1 MPIFEVQANG
11 KTLEVEAPSLR
22 AAITAVRQM
31 GPAIGPEQ
39 PAGTP
44 PPEFAT
50 RGQIPPSTVE
60 GDPGYWENL
69 GIAGAQWHP
78 PAGPDGRIPGEGNR
92 PDASFLGFPPELAAI
107 APISIGGAMAGEGL
121 SAAGRAVA
129 GAKAAASQAAPII
142 KYETTKSILEGMG
155 APASAA
161 TAIALAVSGYS
172 PRRAGASRAARATRG
187 KAPTI
192 PEVQVAPAG
201 APVAAG
207 ATPAP
212 VAPVAP
218 AAPVTVP
225 LSPAVS
231 GWSPQRIRNEV
242 GLAARR
248 EKVAL
253 SEGQLEAADA
263 LVAKQGIAPHE
274 AVRQVATG
282 APEIPTA
289 PATPAPAA
297 APAVS
302 RAKMTA
308 AESAAYLRLRK
319 AGKTHDEAV
328 VAVEQLRELAA
339 TLKTPSPETARQRVV
354 ERNRTGRWK
363 P

>member
-1 MPIFEVQANG
+1 MNRLLAQQA
-11 KTLEVEAPSLR
+11 P
-22 AAITAVRQM
+22 
-31 GPAIGPEQ
+31 PEQ
-39 PAGTP
+39 STGTP

-50 RGQIPPSTVE
+50 RGQIPPSTEE

-78 PAGPDGRIPGEGNR
+78 PIGADGLVPGEGNR
-92 PDASFLGFPPELAAI
+92 PDVSVLGLPPELAVV
-107 APISIGGAMAGEGL
+107 APL
-121 SAAGRAVA
+121 QAGRAIA
-129 GAKAAASQAAPII
+129 GATGLAGKAAAAVGQAAPII
-142 KYETTKSILEGMG
+142 KYEATKSAAEAMG
-155 APASAA
+155 IPAPLAM
-161 TAIALAVSGYS
+161 ALAAAASGYS
-172 PRRAGASRAARATRG
+172 PRRVGAPRRPGATKG
-187 KAPTI
+187 KAPAT
-192 PEVQVAPAG
+192 PEAQAVPAAAPG
-201 APVAAG
+201 AAVV
-207 ATPAP
+207 TPAP

-218 AAPVTVP
+218 VAPTTVP

-231 GWSPQRIRNEV
+231 GWSPQRVRNEV

-263 LVAKQGIAPHE
+263 LVAKQGIAPRE

-282 APEIPTA
+282 TPEIPTA
-289 PATPAPAA
+289 PAAPAPAA

-339 TLKTPSPETARQRVV
+339 TLKTQSPETVRQRVS